1 MTHILHATLPV
12 TRFNFPKGLSSSFQA
27 VLGKKKK
34 FMVPMLVDGYTNWVN
49 DDDDQEG
56 DALTLYKL
64 SYSESL
70 V

>member
-1 MTHILHATLPV
+1 
-12 TRFNFPKGLSSSFQA
+12 
-27 VLGKKKK
+27 
-34 FMVPMLVDGYTNWVN
+34 MVPMLVDGYANWVN